1 MNLETASTSCRC
13 PFCNSLR
20 IIKHGRTSTD
30 NQRYRCRNCQK
41 TWVQNKLE
49 TKIPDFG
56 ALTEAYLGGLSYRDL
71 RSIYPNSPS
80 RINQKIRKYLLNC
93 ANWEEYLDACSP
105 EHESRL
111 IHLVGTKFNCTS
123 KDSDENCMFLAMA
136 IDALSTVVLGFEIG
150 EKESKD
156 VWIRLLDRM
165 NCRGIICPTFMSY
178 GSKIIEDSLNIV
190 FPFAATY
197 HNFTRAY
204 YDKSLKNK
212 LYHSIDNRKLILEA
226 INAYESNRSYHL
238 HNYLVIFKEK
248 RMKNIVLASQ
258 DHFVNRLKERIT
270 MKFQTRF
277 EGLLAAFHKRFEKFH
292 MLKYD
297 PFPIINGWIAW
308 WMLEPLPIGFSRLS
322 LYLQHP
328 HETHFTNFNC
338 GTLPKPLAL
347 PLDSEEMRTFVIELA
362 VRSLHIPIK

>member
-1 MNLETASTSCRC
+1 MGNSSEVRC

-20 IIKHGRTSTD
+20 IIKHGRTSTN

-41 TWVQNKLE
+41 TWVQ
-49 TKIPDFG
+49 TKIEEQIPDFG

-80 RINQKIRKYLLNC
+80 RVNQSIRKYLLDC
-93 ANWEEYLDACSP
+93 ANWEDYLDASSQ

-111 IHLVGTKFNCTS
+111 IHLVGTKFNCSSEDDT
-123 KDSDENCMFLAMA
+123 ENCMFLGMA

-150 EKESKD
+150 KRESLD
-156 VWIRLLDRM
+156 VWVRLLDRI

-178 GSKIIEDSLNIV
+178 GSKVIEASLKIV
-190 FPFAATY
+190 FPYASVY
-197 HNFTRAY
+197 SNFTRVH
-204 YDKSLKNK
+204 YDKNLRSK
-212 LYHSIDNRKLILEA
+212 LYHAIDNRKLILEA
-226 INAYESNRSYHL
+226 INAHKSNRSYHL
-238 HNYLVIFKEK
+238 HNYLVIFKDK
-248 RMKNIVLASQ
+248 RMKDIVLASQ
-258 DHFVNRLKERIT
+258 DEFINRLTERIR
-270 MKFQTRF
+270 MKYETRF

-292 MLKYD
+292 LIHYD
-297 PFPIINGWIAW
+297 PYPIINGWIAW
-308 WMLEPLPIGFSRLS
+308 WMLAPLPIGFSRLS
-322 LYLQHP
+322 LYLQRP

-338 GTLPKPLAL
+338 GTLPKSLDL